1 MAEEKSYEEENEKKE
16 ADNLEDDQDLE
27 TDDQG
32 QMEEE
37 IENLKNSL
45 LRLQADFANFKNRS
59 AKERSETIRSATV
72 GLVEAILPVLD
83 NFERAFGAAEDQ
95 GVDEGLIE
103 GFRLIQ
109 KDLLNILKNEGLEVI
124 ESDGEIFDPNFHEAI
139 ATEPSDKEAGT
150 ILETLQKGYKF
161 NDKVLRASIVKVSQ

>member
-1 MAEEKSYEEENEKKE
+1 MAEEKNYEDENGKMDTESPEE
-16 ADNLEDDQDLE
+16 DEDVSL
-27 TDDQG
+27 DDQG
-32 QMEEE
+32 QLEEE

-59 AKERSETIRSATV
+59 AKERSETIKSATV

-83 NFERAFGAAEDQ
+83 NFDRAFGAAEDQ
-95 GVDEGLIE
+95 GVDEGLVE

-139 ATEPSDKEAGT
+139 ATEPSDKESGT